1 MNQIILLNTPIIQ
14 LFFPP
19 FNCILLCVL
28 RAIQSGSA
36 RRESKGRDGIKC
48 TVLYMAS
55 DDGQLPLANP
65 HPPTI
70 QYGCA
75 INQFISPI
83 IVIVIAIIC
92 PTTPIKSLTTN
103 CCPAEVLATIIIIID
118 MSIKMINHLH
128 PNQHP
133 LPTHLIGLNRACMSL
148 G

>member
-19 FNCILLCVL
+19 FNCILL

-48 TVLYMAS
+48 TLCIAQYYTWRVMMAS
-55 DDGQLPLANP
+55 FHLP
-65 HPPTI
+65 PPLTI

-75 INQFISPI
+75 INQYPDNRDSDCNNMPDHSNQIPDHQLLPSRSIGHHNNNNRHVDKNDKSPSPH
-83 IVIVIAIIC
+83 
-92 PTTPIKSLTTN
+92 PT
-103 CCPAEVLATIIIIID
+103 
-118 MSIKMINHLH
+118 
-128 PNQHP
+128 
-133 LPTHLIGLNRACMSL
+133 PTHLIGLNRACMSL

>member
-19 FNCILLCVL
+19 FNCILL

-55 DDGQLPLANP
+55 DDGQLPIATP
-65 HPPTI
+65 PPPTI

-103 CCPAEVLATIIIIID
+103 CCPAEVLATIIIIIID
-118 MSIKMINHLH
+118 MSIKIINHLRGTNT
-128 PNQHP
+128 PTP
-133 LPTHLIGLNRACMSL
+133 LTSSA
-148 G
+148 